1 MKIIVLHTV
10 SITTIIFNCT
20 TNKKAKKSKKANERE
35 KDYSYSSK
43 RGGKEQF
50 KDSRIGMQ
58 KRQLSGSDDAGVDGE
73 VLKKSRHELVVVPSG
88 STALTKTG
96 KSVGEFAC
104 SCYHC

>member
-1 MKIIVLHTV
+1 MKIIVHGFYYDNHLIAPQI
-10 SITTIIFNCT
+10 S
-20 TNKKAKKSKKANERE
+20 KKAKETKERE
-35 KDYSYSSK
+35 RETTAK
-43 RGGKEQF
+43 RSEEQF
-50 KDSRIGMQ
+50 KDSRISMQ